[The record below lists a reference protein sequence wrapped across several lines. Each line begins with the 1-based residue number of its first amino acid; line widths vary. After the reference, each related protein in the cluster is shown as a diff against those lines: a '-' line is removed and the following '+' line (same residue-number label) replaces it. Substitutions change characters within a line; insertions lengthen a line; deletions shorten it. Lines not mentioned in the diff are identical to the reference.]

1 LLIIENAGLDSVALS
16 ASDVVALRSRIAG
29 DVVVPGD
36 PSWDAARAA
45 WNLAVDQRPAA
56 VVLPE
61 SADDVVAAVV
71 AARDGGLR
79 VAAQGTGHNAAPL
92 GDLSGTVLIKTERM
106 RSVVVDAAAKRVR
119 VEAGV
124 TWGEVIG
131 PVQEHG
137 LAALAGSSHDVGVVG
152 YTLGGGLSWLARSK
166 GLSANSVH
174 AIEIVLADGTLVRTD
189 ARTEPDLFWALRG
202 GGGSFG
208 VVTAIELELHE
219 IPEVYAGM
227 LVFPWER
234 SAEVLHAWREWTET
248 VPEEVTSVGRIL
260 QVPPLPEIPEP
271 VRGRQLV
278 VVEVIYTGDAISG
291 DALVRPLR
299 DLGAEIDTI
308 HQIPTA
314 ELITLHM
321 DPPGPVPGKGDG
333 GMIETVTAETIDAL
347 VAAAGPGSGSP
358 LLSVELRH
366 AGGAVGRTAPHHGAA
381 SALDGE
387 FVMFAVGMALTPEMA
402 AAVEQHVDVVKAALA
417 PWDAGK
423 RYLNFA
429 ERRFDTRA
437 AFSAGTYARLRAVKT
452 LVDPENLFRANHPIE
467 PIR

>member
-1 LLIIENAGLDSVALS
+1 MLIIEKAGL
-16 ASDVVALRSRIAG
+16 DVVALRERIAG

-36 PSWDAARAA
+36 GGWDAARAA

-61 SADDVVAAVV
+61 SAGDVVAAVE

-79 VAAQGTGHNAAPL
+79 VAAQGTGHNAGPL
-92 GDLSGTVLIKTERM
+92 GDLSDTVLVKTERM
-106 RSVVVDAAAKRVR
+106 RGVTVDPEARRVR

-124 TWGEVIG
+124 TWGEVVG
-131 PVQEHG
+131 RVQEHG

-166 GLSANSVH
+166 GMSANSVH
-174 AIEIVLADGTLVRTD
+174 AIEIVLADGRLVRTD
-189 ARTEPDLFWALRG
+189 AAHEPDLFWALRG

-208 VVTAIELELHE
+208 VVTAIELELYE

-227 LVFPWER
+227 LVFGWER

-248 VPEEVTSVGRIL
+248 VPDEVTSVGRIL
-260 QVPPLPEIPEP
+260 QVPPLPEIPE
-271 VRGRQLV
+271 VIRGRQLA
-278 VVEVIYTGDAISG
+278 VVEVIYTGDAQRG
-291 DALVRPLR
+291 EMLVAPLR
-299 DLGAEIDTI
+299 ALGAEIDTI
-308 HQIPTA
+308 HTIPTA

-333 GMIETVTAETIDAL
+333 GMLETVTPETIDAL
-347 VAAAGPGSGSP
+347 VAAAGPESGSP

-366 AGGAVGRTAPHHGAA
+366 MGGAVGRPSPEHGAA
-381 SALDGE
+381 NVLEGDY
-387 FVMFAVGMALTPEMA
+387 VMFAVGMALTPEMT
-402 AAVEQHVDVVKAALA
+402 AAVETHVDVVKDALA

-429 ERRFDTRA
+429 ERPIDAR
-437 AFSAGTYARLRAVKT
+437 SAYASGAYARLRAVKT
-452 LVDPENLFRANHPIE
+452 LVDPEDLFRANHPIE

>member
-1 LLIIENAGLDSVALS
+1 LLIIENAGLDV
-16 ASDVVALRSRIAG
+16 DALRTAIAG

-36 PSWDAARAA
+36 AGYDAARVA
-45 WNLAVDQRPAA
+45 WNLSVDQRPAA

-61 SADDVVAAVV
+61 SAGDVVAAVQ
-71 AARDGGLR
+71 AARAAGLR
-79 VAAQGTGHNAAPL
+79 VAAQGTGHNAGAL
-92 GDLSGTVLIKTERM
+92 GDLSATMLVKTERM
-106 RSVVVDAAAKRVR
+106 RGVAVDPENKRVR
-119 VEAGV
+119 VDAGV
-124 TWGEVIG
+124 TWGEVVG

-166 GLSANSVH
+166 GLSSNSVH
-174 AIEIVLADGTLVRTD
+174 AIEIVLADGRLVRCD

-208 VVTAIELELHE
+208 VVTAIELELYDV
-219 IPEVYAGM
+219 PEVYAGM
-227 LVFPWER
+227 LVFGWER
-234 SAEVLHAWREWTET
+234 SAEVLHAWNEWRQDM
-248 VPEEVTSVGRIL
+248 PDEVTSVGRIL

-271 VRGRQLV
+271 VRGRQLCV
-278 VVEVIYTGDAISG
+278 IEVIYSG
-291 DALVRPLR
+291 DVSDPARLDAMVAPLR
-299 DLGAEIDTI
+299 ELGPEMDTI
-308 HQIPTA
+308 HTILTA

-333 GMIETVTAETIDAL
+333 GMVETVTADTIDAL
-347 VAAAGPGSGSP
+347 VAAAGPDSGSP

-366 AGGAVGRTAPHHGAA
+366 LGGAVGRSAIDHGAA
-381 SALDGE
+381 DTLEGDCI
-387 FVMFAVGMALTPEMA
+387 MFAVGMALTPEMT
-402 AAVEQHVDVVKAALA
+402 AAVEAHVDVVKEALA

-429 ERRFDTRA
+429 ERPIDART
-437 AFSAGTYARLRAVKT
+437 AFGSSGAYARLRAVKT
-452 LVDPENLFRANHPIE
+452 LVDPEDLFRANHPIE

>member
-1 LLIIENAGLDSVALS
+1 MLIIEKAGL
-16 ASDVVALRSRIAG
+16 DVVALRERIAG

-36 PSWDAARAA
+36 GGWDAARAA

-61 SADDVVAAVV
+61 SAGDVVAAVE

-79 VAAQGTGHNAAPL
+79 VAAQGTGHNAGPL
-92 GDLSGTVLIKTERM
+92 GDLSDTVLVKTERM
-106 RSVVVDAAAKRVR
+106 RGVTVDPEARRVR

-124 TWGEVIG
+124 TWGEVVG
-131 PVQEHG
+131 RVQEHG

-166 GLSANSVH
+166 GMSANSVH
-174 AIEIVLADGTLVRTD
+174 AIEIVLADGRLVRTD
-189 ARTEPDLFWALRG
+189 AAHEPDLFWALRG

-208 VVTAIELELHE
+208 VVTAIELELYE

-227 LVFPWER
+227 LVFGWER

-248 VPEEVTSVGRIL
+248 VPDEVTSVGRIL
-260 QVPPLPEIPEP
+260 QVPPLPEIPEV
-271 VRGRQLV
+271 VRGRRLA
-278 VVEVIYTGDAISG
+278 VVEVIYTGDAQRG
-291 DALVRPLR
+291 DALVAPLR
-299 DLGAEIDTI
+299 ALGAEIDTI
-308 HQIPTA
+308 HTIPTA

-333 GMIETVTAETIDAL
+333 GMLETVTPETIDAL
-347 VAAAGPGSGSP
+347 VAAAGPESGSP

-366 AGGAVGRTAPHHGAA
+366 MGGAVGRPSPEHGAA
-381 SALDGE
+381 NVLEGDY
-387 FVMFAVGMALTPEMA
+387 VMFAVGMALTPEMT
-402 AAVEQHVDVVKAALA
+402 AAVETHVDVVKDALA

-429 ERRFDTRA
+429 ERPIDAR
-437 AFSAGTYARLRAVKT
+437 SAYASGAYARLRAVKT
-452 LVDPENLFRANHPIE
+452 LVDPEDFFRANHPIE